1 MVVYILQLNQG
12 LKKLDISWNGFSMR
26 GCESLAKALEFN
38 EYLIELNLE
47 CNRINKDALEK
58 LLKGMKTNQSL
69 EVLKVCMLN
78 VF

>member
-1 MVVYILQLNQG
+1 
-12 LKKLDISWNGFSMR
+12 MR